1 MVTGLRRPVPGRAPE
16 VAASAGLALSGD
28 WLRGA
33 RRPGLSSSFVS
44 SSSVQDA
51 WLVERILAKSFV
63 INVSQPTSNDNTI
76 WIKPARLLT
85 IYASLR

>member
-1 MVTGLRRPVPGRAPE
+1 MPGLR
-16 VAASAGLALSGD
+16 
-28 WLRGA
+28 
-33 RRPGLSSSFVS
+33 
-44 SSSVQDA
+44 
-51 WLVERILAKSFV
+51 ERILAKSFV